1 VVKELCGMTVTGI
14 ELGNP
19 HSPASM
25 KKKKISEKLIQG
37 PLPLYYQVATLLRNE
52 ILSGVWPAESQL
64 PTEEALVQRYKV
76 SRPTIRKAKGL
87 LAEEGFIRDIKG
99 SGCYVNSQETWNTT
113 PPTVDNLNDIF
124 HFGSRM
130 SFKIHE
136 FGMVSNTKEVENKL
150 DNHSDRFVFQIRG
163 VRHHLGQPM
172 SFVIYYIPFRFGSRI
187 PLESLDENPFIPQL
201 ERFAGIQVT
210 EGIQTISLSRADEAA
225 ARHLGI
231 EVETAVLLVESVYFD
246 SERQP
251 VEYVRSQYT
260 DKLPYA
266 VRVRRNS
273 LSTAPRAQRG
283 IAGLAQ

>member
-1 VVKELCGMTVTGI
+1 MTVSGVEI
-14 ELGNP
+14 GN
-19 HSPASM
+19 HDPADPM
-25 KKKKISEKLIQG
+25 GHEPISQKLVQG

-52 ILSGVWPAESQL
+52 ILSGVWPAESRL
-64 PTEEALVQRYKV
+64 PTEESLVERYEV

-136 FGMVSNTKEVENKL
+136 FGMVSNTREVETKL
-150 DNHSDRFVFQIRG
+150 HNDSDRFVFQIRG

-172 SFVIYYIPFRFGSRI
+172 SFVIYYLPFRFGSRI

-210 EGIQTISLSRADEAA
+210 EGIQTISLSRADAAA

-231 EVETAVLLVESVYFD
+231 EAGAAVLLVESVYFD
-246 SERQP
+246 SEQQP
-251 VEYVRSQYT
+251 VEYVRSQYA

-273 LSTAPRAQRG
+273 LSTAPRAQHG
-283 IAGLAQ
+283 IAGPAR